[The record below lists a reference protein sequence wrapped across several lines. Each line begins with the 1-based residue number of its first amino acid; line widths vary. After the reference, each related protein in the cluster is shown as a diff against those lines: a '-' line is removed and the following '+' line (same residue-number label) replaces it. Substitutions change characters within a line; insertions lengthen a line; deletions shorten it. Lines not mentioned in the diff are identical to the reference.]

1 MICISRLNR
10 WASPRTTTK
19 YNSKALV
26 AMSEDA
32 TFVSLL
38 HAHIIANADYQS
50 YVPAYKAY
58 RFCKITRVWQIVS
71 VGAHTRRKALYGQ
84 LSKTLPCVCKFQQLS
99 VAA

>member
-1 MICISRLNR
+1 
-10 WASPRTTTK
+10 
-19 YNSKALV
+19 
-26 AMSEDA
+26 MSEDA